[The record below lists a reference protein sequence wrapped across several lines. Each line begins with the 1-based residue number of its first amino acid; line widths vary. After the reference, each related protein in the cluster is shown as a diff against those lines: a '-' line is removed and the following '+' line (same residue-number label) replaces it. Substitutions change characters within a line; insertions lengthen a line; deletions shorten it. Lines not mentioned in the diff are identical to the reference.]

1 MKQTPRDKL
10 ISRITDIDNRCKVLL
25 INIQEYKDNNSFER
39 AMINEIKYRQ
49 LSLVSQELKKLLR

>member
-1 MKQTPRDKL
+1 MKQTLRDKL
-10 ISRITDIDNRCKVLL
+10 ISRIADIDNRCKMLL

-39 AMINEIKYRQ
+39 AMINDIKYRQ